1 MKTLELLNDLISI
14 NSIKIDLNNPFTWAS
29 GWKSPIYFDNRVS
42 LSYPHIRKNITN
54 RLIDIIDNRYKSVN
68 TIAGVATAGI
78 PQGALIS
85 EKLNLPF
92 AYVRSKPKSHGM
104 KNLIEGKIEKGKKV
118 ILIEDLISTGGS
130 SIKAVEA
137 IRNNNS
143 EVIAVLSIFNYGF
156 DLSIN
161 NFKEIN
167 CHTESIFT
175 YNDLL
180 EVALANK
187 YVNEK
192 ELIKL
197 KSWRENPEK
206 WS

>member
-14 NSIKIDLNNPFTWAS
+14 NSIKIDVNNPFTWAS

-54 RLIDIIDNRYKSVN
+54 RLIDIIDNRYYSVN

-104 KNLIEGKIEKGKKV
+104 KNLIEPLQNIYRSQVRGC
-118 ILIEDLISTGGS
+118 S
-130 SIKAVEA
+130 
-137 IRNNNS
+137 
-143 EVIAVLSIFNYGF
+143 
-156 DLSIN
+156 
-161 NFKEIN
+161 
-167 CHTESIFT
+167 
-175 YNDLL
+175 
-180 EVALANK
+180 
-187 YVNEK
+187 
-192 ELIKL
+192 
-197 KSWRENPEK
+197 
-206 WS
+206 

>member
-1 MKTLELLNDLISI
+1 MKSLELLNDLIGI
-14 NSIKIDLNNPFTWAS
+14 NSIKIDVNNPFSWAS

-54 RLIDIIDNRYKSVN
+54 RLIDIIDNRYNSVN

-143 EVIAVLSIFNYGF
+143 EVIAVLSIFNYDF

-175 YNDLL
+175 YSDLL
-180 EVALANK
+180 EVALANRHIS
-187 YVNEK
+187 EK

>member
-1 MKTLELLNDLISI
+1 MKSLELLNDLIGI
-14 NSIKIDLNNPFTWAS
+14 NSIKIDVNNPFTWAS

-54 RLIDIIDNRYKSVN
+54 RLIDIIDNRYYSVN

-137 IRNNNS
+137 IRNNDCK
-143 EVIAVLSIFNYGF
+143 VITVLSIFNYGF
-156 DLSIN
+156 DISTK
-161 NFKEIN
+161 NFKNNN
-167 CHTESIFT
+167 CSAESVF
-175 YNDLL
+175 YYSDLL
-180 EVALANK
+180 KVALTNK
-187 YVNEK
+187 YISEQ
-192 ELIKL
+192 ELVKL
-197 KSWRENPEK
+197 KFWRENPGK
-206 WS
+206 WK